1 MIRTKKNTLWII
13 MATLALLA
21 SPVVRAQE
29 QAPPSQQAPEKKK
42 KPAQGKTEPSKSK
55 SEHEQHAP
63 PAKAPAQTKPE
74 PGKPAPPAPQK
85 MEGMEMPAGHQ
96 QLAQPPQE
104 PQKPPEKKPAPEM
117 PAMPGMEHM
126 QHMGRIPTVKPEFPR
141 LGKSQ
146 ENPPTPLIGLEEL
159 EQMALANNPTLRQAQ
174 AEIGTSKARQRQ
186 SGLYPNPRA
195 GYTGEEIRGGSFGG
209 GQQGFFVSQTFVTAG
224 KLGLNRKIFGQEVR
238 ISEVE
243 ADEQRLR
250 VQNAVRLAYYRVLA
264 SQEMLDTDK
273 DLLRIT
279 EDTLKTIRQLRN
291 IGQADDTEVL
301 QAEVEVERHKVGVET
316 QEHTLRQEWRSLAAI
331 VGKPQLEMRTVSG
344 YLDKDLPELDD
355 EQVIQ
360 TLVTESPA
368 VRIARSLVD
377 RGHAVLARER
387 REPIPDIEVRAGL
400 QRNGELLEPSRR
412 RVGLQGFAEVGV
424 QIPLF
429 NRNQGTV
436 EAARFQV
443 ERAQQETQRVDLVLR
458 ERAATFLDMYHRSR
472 ITVERYRTQ
481 LLPRAQKAYELM
493 VQKYGL
499 MLASYPQVLLAQR
512 TLFQLQTDYIT
523 ALESLWMNAITLRG
537 LLLTD
542 GLEAP
547 ARPGEVDMPVREIN
561 VPMPPRMMSREE

>member
-1 MIRTKKNTLWII
+1 MIRTKKRALWI
-13 MATLALLA
+13 MVATLTLLA
-21 SPVVRAQE
+21 SPAVRAQE

-42 KPAQGKTEPSKSK
+42 KPATGKAKAAKSK

-63 PAKAPAQTKPE
+63 PTKAPSEPKPGA
-74 PGKPAPPAPQK
+74 PKPAPPAQK
-85 MEGMEMPAGHQ
+85 MEGMEMPAEHQ
-96 QLAQPPQE
+96 QHAQPPA
-104 PQKPPEKKPAPEM
+104 QKPPEGQPQPEQKP
-117 PAMPGMEHM
+117 MEHL
-126 QHMGRIPTVKPEFPR
+126 QPMGRIPTVKPEFPR
-141 LGKSQ
+141 VGRSQ
-146 ENPPTPLIGLEEL
+146 ENPPTPLIGLQEL
-159 EQMALANNPTLRQAQ
+159 EQMALANNPTLRQAD
-174 AEIGTSKARQRQ
+174 AEIRTSKGRQLQ
-186 SGLYPNPRA
+186 SGLYPNPRV
-195 GYTGEEIRGGSFGG
+195 GYSGEEIRGGSFGG
-209 GQQGFFVSQTFVTAG
+209 GQQGFFVSQSFVTAG

-238 ISEVE
+238 ISEIE
-243 ADEQRLR
+243 AEEQRLR

-264 SQEMLDTDK
+264 AQEMLDTEK

-279 EDTLKTIRQLRN
+279 EDTLRIARQLRN

-301 QAEVEVERHKVGVET
+301 QAEVEFQQHEMVVAT
-316 QEHTLRQEWRSLAAI
+316 LEHTLRQEWRSLAAI

-344 YLDKDLPELDD
+344 YLDKDIPELDD
-355 EQVIQ
+355 EQIVQ
-360 TLVTESPA
+360 TLITQSPA

-377 RGHAVLARER
+377 RWHAVLARER

-443 ERAQQETQRVDLVLR
+443 ERAQQEEQRVGLVLQ
-458 ERAATFLDMYHRSR
+458 ERGAAFLDTYHRSR
-472 ITVERYRTQ
+472 IMVERYRTQ

-512 TLFQLQTDYIT
+512 TLFQLQTEYIA
-523 ALESLWMNAITLRG
+523 ALESLWMNVITLRG

-561 VPMPPRMMSREE
+561 VPMAPRMTSRKK

>member
-1 MIRTKKNTLWII
+1 MIRTKKRALWI
-13 MATLALLA
+13 MVATLTLLA
-21 SPVVRAQE
+21 SPAVRAQE

-42 KPAQGKTEPSKSK
+42 KPATGKAKAAKSK

-63 PAKAPAQTKPE
+63 PTKAPSEPKPGA
-74 PGKPAPPAPQK
+74 PKPAPPAQK
-85 MEGMEMPAGHQ
+85 MEGMEMPAEHQ
-96 QLAQPPQE
+96 QHAQPPA
-104 PQKPPEKKPAPEM
+104 QKPPEGQPQPEQKP
-117 PAMPGMEHM
+117 MEHL
-126 QHMGRIPTVKPEFPR
+126 QPMGRIPTVKPEFPR
-141 LGKSQ
+141 VGRSQ

-159 EQMALANNPTLRQAQ
+159 EQMALANNPTLRQAD
-174 AEIGTSKARQRQ
+174 AEIRTSKGRQLQ
-186 SGLYPNPRA
+186 SGLYPNPRV
-195 GYTGEEIRGGSFGG
+195 GYSGEEIRGGSFGG
-209 GQQGFFVSQTFVTAG
+209 GQQGFFVSQSFVTAG

-238 ISEVE
+238 ISEIE
-243 ADEQRLR
+243 AEEQRLR

-264 SQEMLDTDK
+264 AQEMLDTEK

-279 EDTLKTIRQLRN
+279 EDTLRIARQLRN

-301 QAEVEVERHKVGVET
+301 QAEVEFQQHEMVVAT
-316 QEHTLRQEWRSLAAI
+316 LEHTLRQEWRSLAAI

-344 YLDKDLPELDD
+344 YLDKDIPELDD
-355 EQVIQ
+355 EQIVQ
-360 TLVTESPA
+360 TLITQSPA

-377 RGHAVLARER
+377 RWHAVLARER

-443 ERAQQETQRVDLVLR
+443 ERAQQEEQRVGLVLQ
-458 ERAATFLDMYHRSR
+458 ERGAAFLDTYHRSR
-472 ITVERYRTQ
+472 IMVERYRTQ

-512 TLFQLQTDYIT
+512 TLFQLQTEYIA
-523 ALESLWMNAITLRG
+523 ALESLWMNVITLRG

-561 VPMPPRMMSREE
+561 VPMAPRMTSRKK

>member
-1 MIRTKKNTLWII
+1 MIRTKKRALWI
-13 MATLALLA
+13 MVATLTLLA
-21 SPVVRAQE
+21 SPAVRAQE

-42 KPAQGKTEPSKSK
+42 KPATGKAKAAKSK

-63 PAKAPAQTKPE
+63 PTKAPSEPKPGA
-74 PGKPAPPAPQK
+74 PKPAPPAQK
-85 MEGMEMPAGHQ
+85 MEGMEMPAEHQ
-96 QLAQPPQE
+96 QHAQPPA
-104 PQKPPEKKPAPEM
+104 QKPPEGQPQPEQKP
-117 PAMPGMEHM
+117 MEHL
-126 QHMGRIPTVKPEFPR
+126 QPMGRIPTVKPEFPR
-141 LGKSQ
+141 VGRSQ

-159 EQMALANNPTLRQAQ
+159 EQMALANNPTLRQAD
-174 AEIGTSKARQRQ
+174 AEIRTSKGRQLQ
-186 SGLYPNPRA
+186 SGLYPNPRV
-195 GYTGEEIRGGSFGG
+195 GYSGEEIRGGSFGG
-209 GQQGFFVSQTFVTAG
+209 GQQGFFVSQSFVTAG

-238 ISEVE
+238 ISEIE
-243 ADEQRLR
+243 AEEQRLR
-250 VQNAVRLAYYRVLA
+250 VTNAVRLAYYRVLA
-264 SQEMLDTDK
+264 AQEMLDTEK

-279 EDTLKTIRQLRN
+279 EDTLRIARQLRN

-301 QAEVEVERHKVGVET
+301 QAEVEFQQHEMVVAT
-316 QEHTLRQEWRSLAAI
+316 LEHTLRQEWRSLAAI

-344 YLDKDLPELDD
+344 YLDKDIPELDD
-355 EQVIQ
+355 EQIVQ
-360 TLVTESPA
+360 TLITQSPA

-377 RGHAVLARER
+377 RWHAVLARER

-443 ERAQQETQRVDLVLR
+443 ERAQQEEQRVGLVLQ
-458 ERAATFLDMYHRSR
+458 ERGAAFLDTYHRSR
-472 ITVERYRTQ
+472 IMVERYRTQ

-512 TLFQLQTDYIT
+512 TLFQLQTEYIA
-523 ALESLWMNAITLRG
+523 ALESLWMNVITLRG

-561 VPMPPRMMSREE
+561 VPMAPRMTSRKK

>member
-1 MIRTKKNTLWII
+1 MIRTKKRALWI
-13 MATLALLA
+13 MVATLTLLA
-21 SPVVRAQE
+21 SPAVRAQE

-42 KPAQGKTEPSKSK
+42 KPATGKAKAAKSK

-63 PAKAPAQTKPE
+63 PTKAPSEPKPGA
-74 PGKPAPPAPQK
+74 PKPAPPAQK
-85 MEGMEMPAGHQ
+85 MEGMEMPAEHQ
-96 QLAQPPQE
+96 QHAQPPA
-104 PQKPPEKKPAPEM
+104 QKPPEGQPQPEQKP
-117 PAMPGMEHM
+117 MEHL
-126 QHMGRIPTVKPEFPR
+126 QPMGRIPTVKPEFPR
-141 LGKSQ
+141 VGRSQ
-146 ENPPTPLIGLEEL
+146 ENPPTPLIGLQEL
-159 EQMALANNPTLRQAQ
+159 EQMALANNPTLRQAD
-174 AEIGTSKARQRQ
+174 AEIRTSKGRQLQ
-186 SGLYPNPRA
+186 SGLYPNPRV
-195 GYTGEEIRGGSFGG
+195 GYSGEEIRGGSFGG
-209 GQQGFFVSQTFVTAG
+209 GQQGFFVSQSFVTAG

-238 ISEVE
+238 ISEIE
-243 ADEQRLR
+243 AEEQRLR
-250 VQNAVRLAYYRVLA
+250 VTNAVRLAYYRVLA
-264 SQEMLDTDK
+264 AQEMLDTGK

-279 EDTLKTIRQLRN
+279 EDTLRIARQLRN

-301 QAEVEVERHKVGVET
+301 QAEVEFQQHEMVVAT
-316 QEHTLRQEWRSLAAI
+316 LEHTLRQEWRSLAAI

-344 YLDKDLPELDD
+344 YLDKDIPELDD
-355 EQVIQ
+355 EQIVQ
-360 TLVTESPA
+360 TLITQSPA

-377 RGHAVLARER
+377 RWHAVLARER

-443 ERAQQETQRVDLVLR
+443 ERAQQEEQRVGLVLQ
-458 ERAATFLDMYHRSR
+458 ERGAAFLDTYHRSR
-472 ITVERYRTQ
+472 IMVERYRTQ

-512 TLFQLQTDYIT
+512 TLFQLQTEYIA
-523 ALESLWMNAITLRG
+523 ALESLWMNVITLRG

-561 VPMPPRMMSREE
+561 VPMAPRMTSRKK

>member
-1 MIRTKKNTLWII
+1 MILPKRKGFWVVIAML
-13 MATLALLA
+13 MLLG
-21 SPVVRAQE
+21 SPAAKAQE
-29 QAPPSQQAPEKKK
+29 QPTQSQQAPENKK
-42 KPAQGKTEPSKSK
+42 KPAPKKAPQAKTD
-55 SEHEQHAP
+55 EHEHHAT
-63 PAKAPAQTKPE
+63 PASAPAQPKPDS
-74 PGKPAPPAPQK
+74 GKPGQPAQK
-85 MEGMEMPAGHQ
+85 MEGMEMPAEHQ
-96 QLAQPPQE
+96 QHAQHPQE
-104 PQKPPEKKPAPEM
+104 PQKPPEKKPA

-126 QHMGRIPTVKPEFPR
+126 QHMGRIPVVKPEFPR

-159 EQMALANNPTLRQAQ
+159 EQMALANNPTLRQAD
-174 AEIGTSKARQRQ
+174 AEIRTSKARQLQ

-224 KLGLNRKIFGQEVR
+224 KLGLNRRILGQEVR

-243 ADEQRLR
+243 AEEQRLR

-264 SQEMLDTDK
+264 SQEMLQTDR

-279 EDTLKTIRQLRN
+279 EDTLKTARQLRN
-291 IGQADDTEVL
+291 AGQADDTEVL
-301 QAEVEVERHKVGVET
+301 QAEVEVERHKVAVET
-316 QEHTLRQEWRSLAAI
+316 QEHTLRQEWRSLAAV
-331 VGKPQLEMRTVSG
+331 VGKPNLEMRTVSG

-360 TLVTESPA
+360 TLLTESPA

-400 QRNGELLEPSRR
+400 QRNGELLEPSGR

-424 QIPLF
+424 QIPIF

-481 LLPRAQKAYELM
+481 ILPRAQKAYELM

-512 TLFQLQTDYIT
+512 TLFQMQTEYIA
-523 ALESLWMNAITLRG
+523 ALEGLWMNVITLRG

-561 VPMPPRMMSREE
+561 VPMAPRTMPREE